1 MSLTSAMQS
10 IVNDFK
16 TTAARMF
23 TGFPTGTTH
32 SMCTMT
38 KLYLI
43 QGQVDTVS
51 SAKCSWIQ
59 SHRSSHNASSN
70 GCTCSLSSSPLTNCT
85 RRLKKNPTW
94 LCNETLSQC
103 ICKTRWKFDWKDSL
117 SSDTLQFSVTLW
129 SEHLLIDSNV
139 VSILMH
145 LCSAFWMTCTI

>member
-70 GCTCSLSSSPLTNCT
+70 GCTCSLSSSPLTNCS
-85 RRLKKNPTW
+85 RRLKKKILHDYVTKP
-94 LCNETLSQC
+94 CLSASAKQGGSSTE
-103 ICKTRWKFDWKDSL
+103 KTAL
-117 SSDTLQFSVTLW
+117 VQT
-129 SEHLLIDSNV
+129 
-139 VSILMH
+139 
-145 LCSAFWMTCTI
+145 LCSSQSPCDLNIC